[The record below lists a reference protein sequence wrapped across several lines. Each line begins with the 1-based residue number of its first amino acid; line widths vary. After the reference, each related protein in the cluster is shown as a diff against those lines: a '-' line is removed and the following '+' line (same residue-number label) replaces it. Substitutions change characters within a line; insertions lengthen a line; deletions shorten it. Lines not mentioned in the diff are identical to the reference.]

1 MNRRRKTKLNVMVG
15 NGGEIMESTYRDGW
29 IARIG
34 GWRREEKSLVGVV
47 ARESLRRY
55 RVINLPVATRERQ

>member
-1 MNRRRKTKLNVMVG
+1 MVG
-15 NGGEIMESTYRDGW
+15 NGGEIMKSTYRGGW
-29 IARIG
+29 MARIG

>member
-1 MNRRRKTKLNVMVG
+1 MVG
-15 NGGEIMESTYRDGW
+15 NGGEIMESTYRGGW
-29 IARIG
+29 MVRIG